1 MIISKMVGWNMVKMD
16 MGLQGKN
23 ILITGASDGIG
34 KATAILASKFGA
46 KVIMIARDE
55 EKLQKVMD
63 KTEGNNHSWYSY
75 DLKKIDGIE
84 GLIQEIVTMNGALD
98 GFVHCA
104 GISATRPLK
113 MTKYDFL
120 HDMMLIN
127 FYSFFELCRCIS
139 KKGNY
144 NKDMSIVGMS
154 SISGI
159 RGFKGKTAYSATKAA
174 LDGAIRSMA
183 KELSE
188 KKIRINSIV
197 ASMIKTKMYEGYKN
211 KTGKNLGDSRFSIY
225 SLGIGEPVDIANAI
239 IYLLSDCSRIITGTG
254 WVIDS
259 GATS

>member
-16 MGLQGKN
+16 MGLKGKN

-34 KATAILASKFGA
+34 KATAILASKLGA

-75 DLKKIDGIE
+75 DLKKIDGINS
-84 GLIQEIVTMNGALD
+84 LIGDIVNINGTLD

-113 MTKYDFL
+113 MTKYNFL

-183 KELSE
+183 KELGV
-188 KKIRINSIV
+188 KGIRINSV
-197 ASMIKTKMYEGYKN
+197 LPGFVKTAMFENYLEKTSKHGEIEYKEYL
-211 KTGKNLGDSRFSIY
+211 LG
-225 SLGIGEPVDIANAI
+225 LGETIDIANAI
-239 IYLLSDCSRIITGTG
+239 IYLLSDYSRIITGTG

-259 GATS
+259 GATL

>member
-1 MIISKMVGWNMVKMD
+1 MIWIMFEKDKS
-16 MGLQGKN
+16 LKN
-23 ILITGASDGIG
+23 KNVLITGASDGIG
-34 KATAILASKFGA
+34 KSTAIIASKLGA

-55 EKLQKVMD
+55 EKLQNVMYQLED
-63 KTEGNNHSWYSY
+63 GNHSWYSY
-75 DLKKIDGIE
+75 DLKKVEGIDN
-84 GLIQEIVTMNGALD
+84 LVTEIVGTNGLLD

-113 MTKYDFL
+113 LTKFDFL

-144 NKDMSIVGMS
+144 QKGLSIVGMS

-183 KELSE
+183 KELGE
-188 KKIRINSIV
+188 KGIRINSII
-197 ASMIKTKMYEGYKN
+197 ACMIKTKMYERYKN
-211 KTGKNLGDSRFSIY
+211 RTGKEMDDSHSSIY
-225 SLGIGEPVDIANAI
+225 SLGIGEPIDIANAI
-239 IYLLSDCSRIITGTG
+239 IYLLSDYSRIITGIG

-259 GATS
+259 GTTS